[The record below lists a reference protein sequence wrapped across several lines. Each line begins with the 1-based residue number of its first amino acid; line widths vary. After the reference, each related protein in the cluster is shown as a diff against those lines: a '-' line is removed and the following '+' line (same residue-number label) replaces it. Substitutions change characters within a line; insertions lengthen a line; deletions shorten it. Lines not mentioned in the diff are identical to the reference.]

1 MKIRN
6 IVNSL
11 LLAGLLLGSN
21 VASAATVNIDG
32 SGNVLSITNLFFAFD
47 QNSGFYDVNF
57 VRDTAS
63 NLYGENLN
71 NLPFDLN
78 EEAVVAL
85 AQVRAE
91 LNVTNPV
98 PPGASTDGTEFFWIG
113 VDEEN
118 DLLAAIGAEFFT
130 GLPDEWNNCE
140 TGCAAGGRPLN
151 PLAVETYATF
161 SPSVIPVPAAV
172 WLFGSALGLL
182 GWLRRKSA

>member
-1 MKIRN
+1 MVSILTMG
-6 IVNSL
+6 VLALS
-11 LLAGLLLGSN
+11 LAGAGTATA
-21 VASAATVNIDG
+21 ASVNIDG

-47 QNSGFYDVNF
+47 QDSGFFDVNF

-85 AQVRAE
+85 VQVMAE

-98 PPGASTDGTEFFWIG
+98 PPGASTFGDEFFWIG
-113 VDEEN
+113 VDQEN
-118 DLLAAIGAEFFT
+118 DLLVAIGAEFFS
-130 GLPDEWNNCE
+130 GVPDEWNNCE
-140 TGCAAGGRPLN
+140 TDCATIGRPLN
-151 PLAVETYATF
+151 PLDIETYATF
-161 SPSVIPVPAAV
+161 SPSSIVPIPAAV

-182 GWLRRKSA
+182 AWMRRGKAA